1 MEKYMGIN
9 PMNQLGSK
17 SGARGQSDQVLIGS
31 QESRIA
37 REIRPIRRPIQ
48 HSSLIS

>member
-9 PMNQLGSK
+9 PTNSLALK
-17 SGARGQSDQVLIGS
+17 DGARGQADQVLIGAH
-31 QESRIA
+31 ENKIA

-48 HSSLIS
+48 HSSLNS